1 MDEEKEKP
9 ENSQNQIELRV
20 YNKEDRKTIASIL
33 FDNGYTV
40 RQGKR
45 QRTPTGKS
53 VDYLVIVTDREGVS
67 TER

>member
-1 MDEEKEKP
+1 MDEKEKP
-9 ENSQNQIELRV
+9 AANPIELRV
-20 YNKEDRKTIASIL
+20 YNKEDRKTVASIL

-53 VDYLVIVTDREGVS
+53 VDYLVIVTDRDGEA
-67 TER
+67 TDK

>member
-1 MDEEKEKP
+1 MDEKEKP
-9 ENSQNQIELRV
+9 AVSPIELRE
-20 YNKEDRKTIASIL
+20 YNKEDRKTVASIL

-53 VDYLVIVTDREGVS
+53 VDYLVIVTDRDGEA
-67 TER
+67 TDK